1 MNSNATSGLLSGM
14 RHYETL
20 KGGKANKL
28 VVNLYGFQMLNGIFE
43 KRAKEEIRYYKLM
56 DRV

>member
-1 MNSNATSGLLSGM
+1 M

-28 VVNLYGFQMLNGIFE
+28 VVNLYGFQMLNGIIE